1 MNMGILVLLAV
12 HLVAVGGFGGAQPAV
27 AGDYLVGPQD
37 VLGIAVFNEPSM
49 TGRFTVESDGHI
61 TFPLLGRVPVAG
73 KTLKAIQD
81 DLTRRLATD
90 LLVSPQVTVVVEQF
104 RSQSIFVVGE
114 VRQPGKHTISGP
126 MTLLEAL
133 SKAGGTTDAAG
144 NELIVRRLRDPAAAP
159 APADPTDD
167 SRSDV
172 IARVGLQDLQSG
184 RAANATI
191 RDGDTIYVPKA
202 EKFFVNGHV
211 RNPGSYGWEEG
222 MTVLKAIS
230 MAGGITERGARNR
243 IRIIR
248 IVNGQQKKIDVQMTD
263 LIRPNDTIEVP
274 QRYF

>member
-1 MNMGILVLLAV
+1 MKIRILVFLAV
-12 HLVAVGGFGGAQPAV
+12 HLAAIGVSTGAQPAV
-27 AGDYLVGPQD
+27 VADYVVGPQD
-37 VLGIAVFNEPSM
+37 VLSITVFNEPSM

-73 KTLKAIQD
+73 KTLRVIQD
-81 DLTRRLATD
+81 DLTRRLGSD
-90 LLVSPQVTVVVEQF
+90 LLVDPQVTVIVEQF

-114 VRQPGKHTISGP
+114 VRQPGKHTISGA
-126 MTLLEAL
+126 MTLIEAL
-133 SKAGGTTDAAG
+133 SKAGGTTDSAG
-144 NELIVRRLRDPAAAP
+144 TELIVRRPKDPAAAP
-159 APADPTDD
+159 GPVDPADD
-167 SRSDV
+167 SQSDV
-172 IARVGLQDLQSG
+172 IARVSLEDLQSG

-248 IVNGQQKKIDVQMTD
+248 IVNGRQRKIDVQMTD
-263 LIRPNDTIEVP
+263 LVRPNDTIEVP